1 MIFRFTL
8 LLSTRGIRYVS
19 VHIALAN
26 NPSCLLYLLFTIS
39 YLERQASDEATKGI
53 VSIIKFTARVFLASS
68 HSEVTLSAIAIGR
81 TEVIKQGHTVSNLYN
96 TFRPLSVW

>member
-1 MIFRFTL
+1 MIFRFAL

-19 VHIALAN
+19 VHIALAD

-53 VSIIKFTARVFLASS
+53 VNIIKYTARVFLASS